1 MAEPFTKPDAVRNL
15 QRYLRRLSYEGIGI
29 LPVPVDGIFA
39 SRTEE
44 ALSEF
49 QRFAGLSP
57 TGIADRITW
66 DALFAEYT
74 RLLARDRRVP
84 VDFFHTIP
92 EDYEPV
98 MGERH
103 ALITLLQ
110 FMLSELTLVYDAY
123 PPLTLSGVYDEETE
137 DAVRLFQGI
146 HGLPATGRA
155 DRLTRNRLSEEYRNY
170 PT

>member
-1 MAEPFTKPDAVRNL
+1 MAVPYTKSDAVRNL
-15 QRYLRRLSYEGIGI
+15 QRYLRRLSYEENGIH
-29 LPVPVDGIFA
+29 PVPVDGIFE

-49 QRFAGLSP
+49 QRGAGLP
-57 TGIADRITW
+57 VTGIADRLTW

-74 RLLARDRRVP
+74 RLIDRDRSVP
-84 VDFFHTIP
+84 VDFFLGTW
-92 EDYEPV
+92 EDDEPV
-98 MGERH
+98 MGESH

-123 PPLTLSGVYDEETE
+123 LPLPLSGVYDEETE
-137 DAVRLFQGI
+137 DAVRQFQRI
-146 HGLPATGRA
+146 HGLPPTGRA

-170 PT
+170 LT